1 MMMLGV
7 MWMMTAAVVGF
18 MLGRVSM
25 YGQTGVLEAVED
37 MEEGHSMEEE
47 HSVEKRHSMGER
59 DFKKERYPMEERHSM
74 EKGHSREVQP
84 TGGKRRLRGR
94 GKGHCQEEGRH
105 WSVASPVSGTV
116 TAQGDGE
123 CPALVIEPDCD
134 RVYAPASGKITRLY
148 PMGNAFR
155 LLTEFG
161 TELYVRIGNGDDE
174 LLGRYYRP
182 RILQNEIV
190 GKGKVLVEFDRA
202 GLEAEGIACQ
212 VSVCVEGCRYGG
224 NVRGTAGERV
234 RLGEEIFQVQEAPEP
249 EKPGPETR
257 FLYRVFD

>member
-1 MMMLGV
+1 M
-7 MWMMTAAVVGF
+7 
-18 MLGRVSM
+18 
-25 YGQTGVLEAVED
+25 
-37 MEEGHSMEEE
+37 
-47 HSVEKRHSMGER
+47 
-59 DFKKERYPMEERHSM
+59 
-74 EKGHSREVQP
+74 
-84 TGGKRRLRGR
+84 
-94 GKGHCQEEGRH
+94 
-105 WSVASPVSGTV
+105 
-116 TAQGDGE
+116 
-123 CPALVIEPDCD
+123 IEPDCD
-134 RVYAPASGKITRLY
+134 RVYAPANGKITRLY

-161 TELYVRIGNGDDE
+161 TELYIRIGNGDDE

-190 GKGKVLVEFDRA
+190 GKGKVLMEFDRA

-224 NVRGTAGERV
+224 NVKGTAGERV

>member
-1 MMMLGV
+1 
-7 MWMMTAAVVGF
+7 
-18 MLGRVSM
+18 
-25 YGQTGVLEAVED
+25 
-37 MEEGHSMEEE
+37 MEEGHSVEDGYAMEGGRSMEEG
-47 HSVEKRHSMGER
+47 RHTDEGHPGGEQ
-59 DFKKERYPMEERHSM
+59 
-74 EKGHSREVQP
+74 G
-84 TGGKRRLRGR
+84 TGWKRRHRGR

-105 WSVASPVSGTV
+105 WSVGSPVSGIV
-116 TAQGDGE
+116 TAQGEGE
-123 CPALVIEPDCD
+123 HPTVVIETDCD
-134 RVYAPASGKITRLY
+134 RVYAPAGGKITRLY

-161 TELYVRIGNGDDE
+161 TELYIRIGNGDDE

-202 GLEAEGIACQ
+202 GLEAEGVACQ

-224 NVRGTAGERV
+224 SVKETAGERV
-234 RLGEEIFQVQEAPEP
+234 RLGEEIFQVREAPGQ
-249 EKPGPETR
+249 EKPGPEMR

>member
-1 MMMLGV
+1 MMMLSV

-37 MEEGHSMEEE
+37 MEEGY
-47 HSVEKRHSMGER
+47 SVEKKHSMGER
-59 DFKKERYPMEERHSM
+59 NFKEERYPKEERHS
-74 EKGHSREVQP
+74 REARH
-84 TGGKRRLRGR
+84 TGGKKRLRGR

-105 WSVASPVSGTV
+105 WSVGSPVSGTV

-161 TELYVRIGNGDDE
+161 TELYIRIGNGDDE

-190 GKGKVLVEFDRA
+190 GKGKVLMEFDRA

-224 NVRGTAGERV
+224 NVKGTAGEKV

-249 EKPGPETR
+249 EKPGPEMR